1 MSLILI
7 QSENT
12 FYPKNQNKL
21 VLSDNFFKHR
31 SISLIPKKQKET
43 LITYEKKSNSNHTI
57 NHNNSLIQEVNRFKI
72 NNNLYTH
79 KTKKSSNIDERILP
93 IVSIDLNESSTLKKE
108 EISNFNSKLID
119 LSIER
124 IKLLKLNY
132 IKELANL
139 RDCID
144 KTLEKINKIN

>member
-1 MSLILI
+1 MALILL
-7 QSENT
+7 QNQNP
-12 FYPKNQNKL
+12 FYARTQNKL
-21 VLSDNFFKHR
+21 SLSENFLKHR
-31 SISLIPKKQKET
+31 SISLLPRKEKES
-43 LITYEKKSNSNHTI
+43 LISYEKKSNSNNNTI
-57 NHNNSLIQEVNRFKI
+57 NNSSIIQEANKFKI
-72 NNNLYTH
+72 NNNIYSH

-108 EISNFNSKLID
+108 EISNFNNKLID

-144 KTLEKINKIN
+144 KTLDKLNKIN

>member
-43 LITYEKKSNSNHTI
+43 LITYEKKSNSNHAI
-57 NHNNSLIQEVNRFKI
+57 NHNTSLIQEVNKFKI

>member
-7 QSENT
+7 QSQNN

-21 VLSDNFFKHR
+21 ILSENFFKHR
-31 SISLIPKKQKET
+31 SISLIPKKHKDT
-43 LITYEKKSNSNHTI
+43 LIQYEKKFNSNHTI
-57 NHNNSLIQEVNRFKI
+57 NHNTSIIQEANKFKI
-72 NNNLYTH
+72 NNNIYSH